1 MIGTTLKK
9 LRYIYG
15 YTAVEL
21 SKELG
26 ISKSHLSEIENGK
39 EPSLE
44 VLKRYSE
51 IMGIKLSSLILLSE
65 QYDNAEANNKSD
77 EFTKKLMNRLIDSM
91 SKDLMADAA
100 NE

>member
-15 YTAVEL
+15 YTAVDL

-91 SKDLMADAA
+91 SKDLIADAA

>member
-15 YTAVEL
+15 YTAVDL

-44 VLKRYSE
+44 VLKRYSA

-91 SKDLMADAA
+91 SKDLMTDAA
-100 NE
+100 SE